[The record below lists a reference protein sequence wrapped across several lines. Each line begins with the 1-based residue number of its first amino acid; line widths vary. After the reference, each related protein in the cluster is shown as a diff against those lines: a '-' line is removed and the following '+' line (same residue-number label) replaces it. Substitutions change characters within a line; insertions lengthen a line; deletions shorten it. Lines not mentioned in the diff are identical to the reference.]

1 MKTLFKKSLLV
12 LMVMFIAVI
21 SLGVT
26 SKVKA
31 ATGYYE
37 KVTSAPTD
45 WSGEYLIVYEAGKVA
60 FNGGLT
66 SLDAVGNKISV
77 TIADNKIEANDT
89 TKSAAFTISKSG
101 SNYLVKSKSG
111 YYIGQT
117 SNANGLK
124 SNKTT
129 TYSHTISMNSSDKSI
144 NLVSS
149 SAYLRYNANSDQLRF
164 RYYKS
169 SSYTGQKAIH
179 LYKYV
184 EAVEE
189 QPDYSEYQSK
199 LDLIEAKMSL
209 GYEYSTAIKNNSTEL
224 VTDILNLS
232 ATGIVA
238 NAGYSEWANG
248 SSNLNSS
255 YKGNSA
261 GGNNSIQLRSSNSSG
276 VVVTKSNGNARK
288 IVVTWNSNTTSGRTL
303 DIYGK
308 NTPYSSAADLY
319 DNSAKGTKIG
329 SIVYGTSTELII
341 TGDYK
346 YIGLRS
352 SSNAMYLNEIQI
364 TWEPEATTTE
374 YSEVDFRIKCG
385 VNKSI
390 EQIQNIESYGVAV
403 YTTGTPVHYSS
414 SENSTYYY
422 TNDSNYNYAL
432 ISLGDVLNNQDRL
445 NVEFNVCAYVVIDGM
460 YLYSSNVKS
469 YSLIEL
475 VKVYYEM
482 ADYKEQVTPLV
493 EVLTSLG
500 YSFE

>member
-1 MKTLFKKSLLV
+1 MKSLFKKSLLV
-12 LMVMFIAVI
+12 LMVAFIAVFTLSI
-21 SLGVT
+21 T
-26 SKVKA
+26 NKVVA

-37 KVTSAPTD
+37 KVTAAPSD
-45 WSGEYLIVYEAGKVA
+45 WSGEYLIVYESGKVA

-77 TIADNKIEANDT
+77 TIADNKIEANAT
-89 TKSAAFTISKSG
+89 TSAAAFTISKSG
-101 SNYLVKSKSG
+101 SNYIVKSKSG
-111 YYIGQT
+111 YNIGQT

-129 TYSHTISMNSSDKSI
+129 TYSHTISINSDKSV
-144 NLVSS
+144 NLISGG
-149 SAYLRYNANSDQLRF
+149 AYLRYNANSDQIRF

-189 QPDYSEYQSK
+189 QPDFSDYQSQ
-199 LDLIEAKMSL
+199 LDLIEANMSL
-209 GYEYSTAIKNNSTEL
+209 GYEYSATTINNSSDL
-224 VTDILNLS
+224 VTDILKLS
-232 ATGIVA
+232 VTGVSGTTYRDWE
-238 NAGYSEWANG
+238 NVV
-248 SSNLNSS
+248 LNSGAS
-255 YKGNSA
+255 YEGNSA
-261 GGNNSIQLRSSNSSG
+261 GGNDSIQLRATNPSG
-276 VVVTKSNGNARK
+276 IVATKSYGNPRK
-288 IVVTWNSNTTSGRTL
+288 VVVTWNSNTASGRTL
-303 DIYGK
+303 DIYGA

-329 SIVYGTSTELII
+329 SIVYGTSTELVI

-352 SSNAMYLNEIQI
+352 NNSAMYLNEIQI

-385 VNKSI
+385 VNKAI
-390 EQIQNIESYGVAV
+390 EQIKNVESYGVAV
-403 YTTGTPVHYSS
+403 YTTTSPVHYSS
-414 SENSTYYY
+414 TENSTYYY
-422 TNDSNYNYAL
+422 TSDSTHNYAL

-445 NVEFNVCAYVVIDGM
+445 NVKFNVCAFVVVEGT

-469 YSLIEL
+469 YTLLELI
-475 VKVYYEM
+475 KVYYNMES
-482 ADYKEQVTPLV
+482 YKSQVTPLV
-493 EVLTSLG
+493 EVLTSMG
-500 YSFE
+500 YTFE